1 MRLSVTETGK
11 KLDGIILAFHWVTD
25 NGASLADL
33 ATRFGARWQVLLV
46 DSLGHGFSERFSD
59 DDLCDPFL
67 AACEAASAVVKRYA
81 PQAAN
86 GKVFL
91 IGHSMGGAIAAWVA
105 VNYPDLVAGA
115 VLEDPAILTVC
126 QAKSYREAAPA
137 LAAGVRGVCADPGQ
151 ALMDIRAAHP
161 AWSASE
167 CAGWVQGKTNVDMR
181 LVESGV
187 VGTTDESLFA
197 KLAVPTLLIAG
208 DRDNVLFDDGRLVTI
223 TNPVIT
229 IERIAGASH
238 CVRRDQ
244 PEKFYD
250 AVDRWM
256 ASLPS
261 PRE

>member
-11 KLDGIILAFHWVTD
+11 KLDGIIVAFHGVTD

-33 ATRFGARWQVLLV
+33 TTRFGVRWQVVLV

-59 DDLCDPFL
+59 DDLRDPFH
-67 AACEAASAVVKRYA
+67 AACDAASAVVKRYA
-81 PQAAN
+81 PQAAT
-86 GKVFL
+86 GKVFV
-91 IGHSMGGAIAAWVA
+91 IGHSMGGAIAAWVV
-105 VNYPDLVAGA
+105 VNHPELVAGV
-115 VLEDPAILTVC
+115 VLEDPAILTVE
-126 QAKSYREAAPA
+126 QARRYREAGPE

-151 ALMDIRAAHP
+151 ALTDIRAAHP

-167 CAGWVQGKTNVDMR
+167 CAGWVQGKTQVDMR

-187 VGTTDESLFA
+187 VGTTDETLFA
-197 KLAVPTLLIAG
+197 KLAVSTLLIAG
-208 DRDNVLFDDGRLVTI
+208 DRDNVLFDDGRLATI

-256 ASLPS
+256 SNQ
-261 PRE
+261 

>member
-11 KLDGIILAFHWVTD
+11 KLDGIIVAFHGVTD

-33 ATRFGARWQVLLV
+33 ATRFGARWQVVLV

-59 DDLCDPFL
+59 DDLRDPFH
-67 AACEAASAVVKRYA
+67 AACEAASGVVKRYA
-81 PQAAN
+81 QQAAT
-86 GKVFL
+86 GKVFV

-115 VLEDPAILTVC
+115 VLEDPAILTAS
-126 QAKSYREAAPA
+126 QAKSYREAAPD

-151 ALMDIRAAHP
+151 ALTDIRAAHP

-167 CAGWVQGKTNVDMR
+167 CAGWVQGKTHVDMR

-197 KLAVPTLLIAG
+197 NLAVPTLLIAG
-208 DRDNVLFDDGRLVTI
+208 DRDNILFDDGRLATI
-223 TNPVIT
+223 INPVIT

-256 ASLPS
+256 SNQ
-261 PRE
+261 